1 MTNYYHTKQPIKRDM
16 ITLPIFFILMII
28 AMFIAMRG
36 DEDYRCD
43 IDRVIVQEGDTLSG
57 LAVRWCHG
65 NTLKATDDLYE
76 RYGSVIQ
83 VSQIVEFDK

>member
-1 MTNYYHTKQPIKRDM
+1 MKRDYLTIPLVF
-16 ITLPIFFILMII
+16 ITAIVVMII
-28 AMFIAMRG
+28 SMRG

-43 IDRVIVQEGDTLSG
+43 IDKVIVQEGDTLSS

-76 RYGSVIQ
+76 KYGSVIQ
-83 VSQIVEFDK
+83 VSQEVRFGK